1 MSRVLAALTGFG
13 FRYGNRC
20 TRKQASEPWSRQS
33 PSRERNAL
41 ENSKAAGHSWGRN
54 EITSCQRRNS
64 PQPLHC
70 HPRVCGESST
80 LGAQSSGAGSGRRK
94 KRAPPADVGT
104 VSTCLQQY
112 ARTRGREDGA
122 IPGSARVAASIDGR
136 ESEVLEGEDRSGP
149 DEAKGSSARSSS
161 APNSTDL
168 LDPLRQ
174 IGHGRL
180 SFCSSSRRKLDAT

>member
-1 MSRVLAALTGFG
+1 MAGTISNIKPPNSQADRSE
-13 FRYGNRC
+13 FRSIDQRLWNRILND
-20 TRKQASEPWSRQS
+20 SEG
-33 PSRERNAL
+33 E
-41 ENSKAAGHSWGRN
+41 AGLFC
-54 EITSCQRRNS
+54 EI
-64 PQPLHC
+64 HE
-70 HPRVCGESST
+70 VAFIGI
-80 LGAQSSGAGSGRRK
+80 
-94 KRAPPADVGT
+94 T

-122 IPGSARVAASIDGR
+122 IPGSARVAASLDGR
-136 ESEVLEGEDRSGP
+136 ESEVLEGEDKSGP

-161 APNSTDL
+161 APNSADL